1 MTERN
6 TPCTYAT
13 LANVILAAKK
23 TVVGTRLVEFET
35 RGCTAN
41 LAGGPQISRKRSGP
55 KAYKL
60 DTKIIFRGNPLQG
73 EIISGGTTGDVLES
87 KAEPNRLGLGV
98 EDIFWVIVSPRHA
111 PPLPR
116 VPSFAYGA
124 IRRDAN

>member
-73 EIISGGTTGDVLES
+73 ETISGGTTGDVLES
-87 KAEPNRLGLGV
+87 KAEPNRLSLGA
-98 EDIFWVIVSPRHA
+98 EDIFWVS
-111 PPLPR
+111 
-116 VPSFAYGA
+116 
-124 IRRDAN
+124 